1 LDLGLKDKV
10 AVCAAASKGIG
21 KAVAEVFARE
31 GAKLAICARSPEA
44 LDETAK
50 SIENE
55 TGTPVFAK
63 TCDVSDAAAIKSF
76 IAETAE
82 KYGQIDTLFV
92 NAGGPKPGTF
102 DDLDDE
108 AFQAAVE
115 LNLMSTVRLIRETLP
130 HMEKAGGGSIVILTS
145 VSVKQPIAGLLLSNT
160 VRLGVVGLAKT
171 LANELGPRGIRINVV
186 GPGFVDTA
194 RSRSLLATRAKQQG
208 KSEEEVW
215 AEQAAKAALGRIGET
230 VEVGNLVAFLA
241 SDAASYITG
250 TTIMVDGGLYA
261 GSL

>member
-44 LDETAK
+44 LNETAK

-63 TCDVSDAAAIKSF
+63 TCDVSDAAAIKEF
-76 IAETAE
+76 IAETAG
-82 KYGQIDTLFV
+82 KFGRIDTLFV

-102 DDLDDE
+102 DDMSDE
-108 AFQAAVE
+108 DFQAAVD

-130 HMEKAGGGSIVILTS
+130 HIPKAGGSIVILTS
-145 VSVKQPIAGLLLSNT
+145 VSVKQPIPGLLLSNT

-186 GPGFVDTA
+186 GPGFTDTE

-208 KSEEEVW
+208 KSEEQVW
-215 AEQAAKAALGRIGET
+215 AEQAARAPLGRIGEP